1 MTAHEKEKVIKYGYE
16 KYKKRNYKECIIDLL
31 YNFASIGL
39 FGIPFCFF
47 SSKIISVKWGIR
59 IGIALLII
67 VTILDIMDIIY
78 YKRKIKDYKD
88 YANGHWLNVT
98 RFGNDYEIR
107 LILFDEYV
115 MVTLS
120 DEEVKDLL
128 HTEIV

>member
-31 YNFASIGL
+31 YNFATIGL
-39 FGIPFCFF
+39 FGIPFLFY
-47 SSKIISVKWGIR
+47 SSKIISVKWV
-59 IGIALLII
+59 GIAFLII
-67 VTILDIMDIIY
+67 LTILDIMDIIY

-88 YANGHWLNVT
+88 YANGHWLNVI
-98 RFGNDYEIR
+98 RFDNDYEIR
-107 LILFDEYV
+107 FDEYV

>member
-1 MTAHEKEKVIKYGYE
+1 MTAHEKEQIIKYGYK

-39 FGIPFCFF
+39 FGIPFLFF
-47 SSKIISVKWGIR
+47 ASKIISIKWV
-59 IGIALLII
+59 GIAFLII
-67 VTILDIMDIIY
+67 LMILDIKAIIY
-78 YKRKIKDYKD
+78 YKREIKDYKD

-98 RFGNDYEIR
+98 RFDKDYEIR
-107 LILFDEYV
+107 FDEYV

-120 DEEVKDLL
+120 NEEVKDLL

>member
-16 KYKKRNYKECIIDLL
+16 KWKKRNYKECIIDLL

-39 FGIPFCFF
+39 FGIPFLFYC
-47 SSKIISVKWGIR
+47 SKIISVKWV
-59 IGIALLII
+59 GIAFLII
-67 VTILDIMDIIY
+67 IMILDIKAIIY
-78 YKRKIKDYKD
+78 YKREIKDYKD

-107 LILFDEYV
+107 FDEYV

-128 HTEIV
+128 YTGIM

>member
-39 FGIPFCFF
+39 FGIPLCFF

-59 IGIALLII
+59 IGIAFLII
-67 VTILDIMDIIY
+67 IMIMILDIKAIIY
-78 YKRKIKDYKD
+78 YKREIKDYKD
-88 YANGHWLNVT
+88 YANEHWLNVT
-98 RFGNDYEIR
+98 RFGNDYDIR
-107 LILFDEYV
+107 FDEYV

>member
-1 MTAHEKEKVIKYGYE
+1 MTAHEKEQVIKYGYE
-16 KYKKRNYKECIIDLL
+16 KWKKRNYKECIIDLL

-39 FGIPFCFF
+39 FGIPLLFYC
-47 SSKIISVKWGIR
+47 SKIISIKWV
-59 IGIALLII
+59 GIAFLII
-67 VTILDIMDIIY
+67 IMIMILDIKAIIY
-78 YKRKIKDYKD
+78 YKREIKDYKD

-107 LILFDEYV
+107 FNEYV

-128 HTEIV
+128 YTEIV